1 MLTSNHLSLYG
12 LVKLRLIL
20 NYKGTTLD
28 KTKVYF
34 AQKNA
39 KARNLCLTFCHS
51 ILMKEERQL
60 GQRVQLFSTTEKS
73 ETILE
78 LMRLRSFCRWIKTDG
93 GATIRLKKV
102 QGGS

>member
-12 LVKLRLIL
+12 LVKLRLIS

-28 KTKVYF
+28 KTTVYF

-60 GQRVQLFSTTEKS
+60 GQRVQLFSITE
-73 ETILE
+73 
-78 LMRLRSFCRWIKTDG
+78 
-93 GATIRLKKV
+93 
-102 QGGS
+102 